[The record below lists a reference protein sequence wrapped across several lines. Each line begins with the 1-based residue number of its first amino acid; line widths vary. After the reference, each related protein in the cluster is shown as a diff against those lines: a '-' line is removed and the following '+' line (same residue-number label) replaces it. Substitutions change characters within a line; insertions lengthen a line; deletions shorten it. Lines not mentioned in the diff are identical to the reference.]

1 MTATTTPTTPTT
13 PTGNAAVWSAVPLG
27 VSAAAVRVEVS
38 VTAGL
43 PGFEV
48 VGLPGDSVREVRD
61 RVRAALMCSGF
72 RWPLQRV
79 TVNIAPATPRL
90 PSCLD
95 LPIAV
100 GILVASGQL
109 EPAAADCSYWGE
121 LGLDGSVRTT
131 AGAVGA
137 VSAIAAVTSGVLFVP
152 ASADVLPQFAGTP
165 ATTDTVRTLGVS
177 RLCEVAY
184 RTAPAAVPAVLA
196 LAAEVAAAGGHH
208 VLCSG
213 DADAASSLAATVRDL
228 MPDLDPTSAG
238 EVAAVF
244 SAACLPVPEY
254 SRPPLRTVDGRESMV
269 ALLGG
274 GGSAMRPG
282 EVTLSHRGVLSIPA
296 LPGLATSALDGLR
309 APMSTGEVR
318 PTRGRQSCTMPAAC
332 TVVAGAQRCRCG
344 AVPCLCSD
352 AALSR
357 WRARL
362 AASTLASFD
371 VRVSSE
377 TELPGV
383 SSRSFAESAAR
394 VLRARAAAA
403 YRPALNAYL
412 SDEQVE
418 AARPLTV
425 PAINYLLAEVAA
437 GRLSHRGACR
447 VRRLALTL
455 ADLDGNAGPIGAD
468 TLALAAA
475 LHTLTDF

>member
-1 MTATTTPTTPTT
+1 METTTPTTPTT

-27 VSAAAVRVEVS
+27 VSASPVRVEVS
-38 VTAGL
+38 VTAGVA
-43 PGFEV
+43 GFDV

-61 RVRAALMCSGF
+61 RVRAALMCSGY

-79 TVNIAPATPRL
+79 TVNIAPSVPRL

-109 EPAAADCSYWGE
+109 PRSAADCAYWGE

-137 VSAIAAVTSGVLFVP
+137 VSAIAAATFGVLFAP
-152 ASADVLPQFAGTP
+152 ADADVLPQIASSP
-165 ATTDTVRTLGVS
+165 ANTSAAVRVLAVS

-196 LAAEVAAAGGHH
+196 LVAEVAAAGGHH

-213 DADAASSLAATVRDL
+213 NADTAESLAATVRDL

-238 EVAAVF
+238 EVAAGF

-274 GGSAMRPG
+274 GGAAMRPG
-282 EVTLSHRGVLSIPA
+282 EVTLAHRGVLAVPA
-296 LPGLATSALDGLR
+296 LPELAVSSLDALRQPMGDGH
-309 APMSTGEVR
+309 VR
-318 PTRGRQSCTMPAAC
+318 LTRGRQSCTMPAAC
-332 TVVAGAQRCRCG
+332 TVVAGAGRCRCG

-352 AALSR
+352 ASISR

-362 AASTLASFD
+362 AAGTLASFD
-371 VRVSSE
+371 VRVSADAI
-377 TELPGV
+377 LPGV
-383 SSRSFAESAAR
+383 LPRSFAESAAR

-403 YRPALNAYL
+403 YRPALNAHL
-412 SDEQVE
+412 TDEQVD
-418 AARPLTV
+418 AARTLTV
-425 PAINYLLAEVAA
+425 PAINHLVEVVSS
-437 GRLSHRGACR
+437 GRLSHRGARR
-447 VRRLALTL
+447 VLRVALTL
-455 ADLDGNAGPIGAD
+455 ADLDGNTGPIGAD
-468 TLALAAA
+468 TLSLAAA
-475 LHTLTDF
+475 LYTLTDF

>member
-27 VSAAAVRVEVS
+27 VSASPVRVEVS
-38 VTAGL
+38 VTAGVA
-43 PGFEV
+43 GFDV

-61 RVRAALMCSGF
+61 RVRAALMCSGY

-100 GILVASGQL
+100 GVLVASGQL
-109 EPAAADCSYWGE
+109 PVSAADCAYWGE
-121 LGLDGSVRTT
+121 LGLDGSVRTC

-137 VSAIAAVTSGVLFVP
+137 VSAIAAVATGVLFVP
-152 ASADVLPQFAGTP
+152 ADVLPQVTSSPAGT
-165 ATTDTVRTLGVS
+165 AAVRVLGVS

-184 RTAPAAVPAVLA
+184 RTAPDAVPAVLA

-228 MPDLDPTSAG
+228 MPDLDPAATA

-244 SAACLPVPEY
+244 SAACLPVPEF

-282 EVTLSHRGVLSIPA
+282 EVSLSHRGVLAVPA
-296 LPGLATSALDGLR
+296 LPELAVSSLDALR
-309 APMSTGEVR
+309 QPMGEGHVR
-318 PTRGRQSCTMPAAC
+318 LTRGRQSCTMPAVC
-332 TVVAGAQRCRCG
+332 TVVAGAGRCRCG

-362 AASTLASFD
+362 AAGTLASFD

-383 SSRSFAESAAR
+383 PSRSFAESAAR
-394 VLRARAAAA
+394 VLCARAAAA
-403 YRPALNAYL
+403 FRPALNAYL

-468 TLALAAA
+468 TMALAAA

>member
-1 MTATTTPTTPTT
+1 METTTPTTPTT

-27 VSAAAVRVEVS
+27 VSATPVRVEVS

-61 RVRAALMCSGF
+61 RVRAALMCSGY

-109 EPAAADCSYWGE
+109 PASAADCSYWGE

-137 VSAIAAVTSGVLFVP
+137 VSAIAAVATGVLFVP
-152 ASADVLPQFAGTP
+152 ASAGVLPQFAGTP

-184 RTAPAAVPAVLA
+184 RTAPAAVSAVLA

-213 DADAASSLAATVRDL
+213 DADTADSLAAAVRDL

-274 GGSAMRPG
+274 GGPAMRPG
-282 EVTLSHRGVLSIPA
+282 EVTLSHRGVLAIPA
-296 LPGLATSALDGLR
+296 LPELTTSALDAMR
-309 APMSTGEVR
+309 QPMGEGEVR
-318 PTRGRQSCTMPAAC
+318 LTRGRQSTVMPAVC
-332 TVVAGAQRCRCG
+332 TVVAGAERCRCG
-344 AVPCLCSD
+344 EVPCLCSD

-394 VLRARAAAA
+394 VLRARASAA
-403 YRPALNAYL
+403 YRPALNAHL
-412 SDEQVE
+412 TDEQVD
-418 AARPLTV
+418 AAMPLTV

-447 VRRLALTL
+447 VRRVALTL

-475 LHTLTDF
+475 LYTLTDF

>member
-1 MTATTTPTTPTT
+1 METTTPTTPTT

-27 VSAAAVRVEVS
+27 VSASPVRVEVS
-38 VTAGL
+38 VTAGVA
-43 PGFEV
+43 GFDV

-61 RVRAALMCSGF
+61 RVRAALMCSGYH
-72 RWPLQRV
+72 WPLQRV

-109 EPAAADCSYWGE
+109 PRSAADCAYWGE

-137 VSAIAAVTSGVLFVP
+137 VSAIAAATSGVLSVP
-152 ASADVLPQFAGTP
+152 ADVLPQFAGTP
-165 ATTDTVRTLGVS
+165 ATTDAVRTLAVS

-238 EVAAVF
+238 EVAAGF

-282 EVTLSHRGVLSIPA
+282 EVSLSHRGVLAVPA
-296 LPGLATSALDGLR
+296 LPELAVSSLDALRQPMGEGHVRLSRGL
-309 APMSTGEVR
+309 
-318 PTRGRQSCTMPAAC
+318 QSCTMPAAC
-332 TVVAGAQRCRCG
+332 TVVAGAGRCRCG

-362 AASTLASFD
+362 AAGVLASFD

-394 VLRARAAAA
+394 VLCARAAAA
-403 YRPALNAYL
+403 YRPALNAHL
-412 SDEQVE
+412 TDEQVD

-437 GRLSHRGACR
+437 GRLSSQGARR
-447 VRRLALTL
+447 VRRVALTL

-468 TLALAAA
+468 TLSLAVA
-475 LHTLTDF
+475 LHTLTGF